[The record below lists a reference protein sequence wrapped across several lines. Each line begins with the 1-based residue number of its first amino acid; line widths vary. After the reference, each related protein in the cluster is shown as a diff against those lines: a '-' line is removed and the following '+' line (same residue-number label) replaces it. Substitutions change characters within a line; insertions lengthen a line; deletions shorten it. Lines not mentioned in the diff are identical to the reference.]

1 MKALLNNLLAAR
13 HRDLAIAELRR
24 LEAKLPSATT
34 RFAVPFV
41 FRGRGHF
48 RKIEPKQNPTEI
60 EACYRAV
67 LALRPTRVLEI
78 GTARGGSLYLWT
90 QAATDDALIVSLDL
104 PGGAYGGAYPECR
117 APFYE
122 AFARPGQRLV
132 LLRGD
137 SHKAESRQRVVDL
150 FGAAP
155 LDFLFIDGDHTYDGA
170 KADFLQYGPLVRS
183 GGLIGFHD
191 IVHRE
196 DDPTIQVDR
205 LWAEISARYE
215 TEALIASSDAGRRI
229 GIGLLRVPP
238 GGVSG
243 HA

>member
-1 MKALLNNLLAAR
+1 MKALLNDLLAAR
-13 HRDLAIAELRR
+13 HRAQALAGLRR
-24 LEAKLPSATT
+24 LEAKLPSPAS

-41 FRGRGHF
+41 FSGRGHF

-67 LALRPTRVLEI
+67 VELHPARVLEI

-90 QAATDDALIVSLDL
+90 QAATADALLVSLDL
-104 PGGAYGGAYPECR
+104 PGGKYGGAYPECR

-122 AFARPGQRLV
+122 AFARPGQRLI

-137 SHKAESRQRVVDL
+137 SHSAESRARVQEL
-150 FGAAP
+150 FAGQP

-170 KADFLQYGPLVRS
+170 KADFLHYGPRVRA

-191 IVHRE
+191 IVHRD
-196 DDPTIQVDR
+196 DDPTIAVDR
-205 LWAEISARYE
+205 LWAELRERYE
-215 TEALIASSDAGRRI
+215 TQSLIAPADAGRRI

-238 GGVSG
+238 GGLG
-243 HA
+243 LPA